1 MRLEGEPKDLWE
13 PEIEAARQGY
23 RLLAEQAEINGDADA
38 AKKHRQDLESSIR
51 LARMELSELQ
61 GLSLPSQCKGCC
73 SGKCRGRSNKGKGN
87 GEGQPKDARGAS
99 SGPPP
104 DNSGH

>member
-1 MRLEGEPKDLWE
+1 MRLEGEPKDVWE

-23 RLLAEQAEINGDADA
+23 RLLAEQAEAKGDADGK
-38 AKKHRQDLESSIR
+38 KKHTEDVESSIR
-51 LARMELSELQ
+51 LARMELSDLQ
-61 GLSLPSQCKGCC
+61 GLTLPSQCAGCC
-73 SGKCRGRSNKGKGN
+73 SGKCRGRGKGQGKL
-87 GEGQPKDARGAS
+87 GEQPKDARGAS